1 MTHSFRNTF
10 PKKNVSILYSGI
22 FLVFTLDAA
31 ISVSRVSIIWITLTL
46 NYIANYIQILLYLY
60 LINRKKKIMNNLP
73 NFWVLIQSKSIYWN
87 VCYCMESSNN
97 EQKVKNSKARS
108 FLREQNKIWK
118 LAWTFILNLY
128 SPYSWAQC

>member
-73 NFWVLIQSKSIYWN
+73 NF
-87 VCYCMESSNN
+87 
-97 EQKVKNSKARS
+97 
-108 FLREQNKIWK
+108 
-118 LAWTFILNLY
+118 
-128 SPYSWAQC
+128 